1 MKRVEEECTR
11 ELQLKEQKRKEL
23 YAKQGRG
30 SQFTTKVREKKIIIF
45 ITII

>member
-1 MKRVEEECTR
+1 MKRMEEECLR

-30 SQFTTKVREKKIIIF
+30 SQFCSKVIK
-45 ITII
+45 